1 LARLDPAIHV
11 PDTAS
16 ARVKIGV
23 DHRVKPGDDDEE
35 AEAMDF
41 DLTEEQR
48 LLRDSVERLLADHYG
63 FDKRRSYLAEPEGW
77 SRGLWAQY
85 AELGLLGL
93 PFPEDY
99 AGFGGGPIEVMLVM
113 EAFGRVLAL
122 EPYLA
127 TVVLC
132 GTALRLAGNE
142 EQKSAILPQIAE
154 GGMILAFAHG
164 ERQARYDLSD
174 VLTTAKPKGRGWVL
188 DGAKSVALHG
198 DSAQRLVVSA
208 RTTGER
214 DDPDGITLFI
224 IDAAANGVARRGYP
238 MRDGTRAAEISF
250 GGVEVGE
257 EDVLGEV
264 GAGFPVIERVVEA
277 GIAATAAEAVGAMEA
292 MQAMTLEY
300 LKTRTQ
306 FGRPIGQNQALQ
318 HRATEMLMELERGRS
333 MAMLAAMMVEEPD
346 AAERAHNIAMA
357 KVGVGQAS
365 KFVSQNAIQLHGGI
379 GMTEEYAV
387 GHYFRRC
394 MVIEHTFGDTAHHLS
409 RLADQVR

>member
-1 LARLDPAIHV
+1 
-11 PDTAS
+11 
-16 ARVKIGV
+16 
-23 DHRVKPGDDDEE
+23 
-35 AEAMDF
+35 MDF

-48 LLRDSVERLLADHYG
+48 LLRDSVDRLLADHYG

-93 PFPEDY
+93 PFPVEY
-99 AGFGGGPIEVMLVM
+99 GGFGGGPIEVMLVM
-113 EAFGRVLAL
+113 EALGRVLAL

-127 TVVLC
+127 TVVLG

-154 GGMILAFAHG
+154 GNMILAFAHG

-174 VLTTAKPKGRGWVL
+174 VLTTAKPKGGGWVL
-188 DGAKSVALHG
+188 DGAKSVVLHG

-208 RTTGER
+208 RTAGER

-224 IDAAANGVARRGYP
+224 VDAAANGVARRGYP
-238 MRDGTRAAEISF
+238 MRDGFRAAEVSLS
-250 GGVEVGE
+250 GVELGE

-277 GIAATAAEAVGAMEA
+277 GIAATAAEAVGAMDA

-306 FGRPIGQNQALQ
+306 FGRPIGQNQVLQ

-409 RLADQVR
+409 RLAEQVR

>member
-1 LARLDPAIHV
+1 
-11 PDTAS
+11 
-16 ARVKIGV
+16 
-23 DHRVKPGDDDEE
+23 
-35 AEAMDF
+35 MDF

-63 FDKRRSYLAEPEGW
+63 FDKRRSYLAQPEGW

-93 PFPEDY
+93 SFPEDY
-99 AGFGGGPIEVMLVM
+99 GGFGGGPIEVMLVM

-127 TVVLC
+127 TVVLG
-132 GTALRLAGNE
+132 GTAMRLAGGE
-142 EQKSAILPQIAE
+142 EQKASMLPQIAE
-154 GGMILAFAHG
+154 GELILAFAHG
-164 ERQARYDLSD
+164 ERQSRYDLTD
-174 VLTTAKPKGRGWVL
+174 VLTTAKPKSSGWVL
-188 DGAKSVALHG
+188 DGAKSVVLHG
-198 DSAQRLVVSA
+198 DSAQRLILSA
-208 RTTGER
+208 RNSGER
-214 DDPDGITLFI
+214 DDPDGITLFLVN
-224 IDAAANGVARRGYP
+224 AASNGVARRAYP
-238 MRDGTRAAEISF
+238 MRDGTRAAEISLS
-250 GGVEVGE
+250 GVEVGE
-257 EDVLGEV
+257 EDVLGEP
-264 GAGFPVIERVVEA
+264 GAAFPIIERVVEA
-277 GIAATAAEAVGAMEA
+277 GIAATAAEAVGAMET

-300 LKTRTQ
+300 LRTRQQ

-346 AAERAHNIAMA
+346 PAERAHNIAMA

-409 RLADQVR
+409 RLAEQVR